1 MKDECAPLIKPA
13 DPIRLNYGNKMTKL
27 MLNGVPA
34 TAVSALA
41 FLIWNP
47 FWLLNLFAEFLGAM
61 VGVKCI
67 LACGLWVWEGWL
79 MRQKDLVARYG
90 KDSWAVITG
99 GSDGIGLGIAHRLAM
114 NKINVVLVARNE
126 IKLKEKVAE
135 IKKLYKVKAE
145 YRVADFGNVKT
156 PEFYTKLNE
165 TMEDMDVSILVNNV
179 GMGVAEFHNA
189 EVRGVWDQG
198 IINMVPQF
206 MMTKVFL
213 PRFKFRTSRSC
224 VMDNSSI
231 ASWAEFADFGSYGAT
246 KAFNRAFSQN
256 MGEKFGSELALIS

>member
-13 DPIRLNYGNKMTKL
+13 GPIKLNYGNKMTKL
-27 MLNGVPA
+27 MLYGVPA
-34 TAVSALA
+34 TAVSAIA

-47 FWLLNLFAEFLGAM
+47 FWLLNLFAKFLGAM

-114 NKINVVLVARNE
+114 NKINVVLVGRNE

-135 IKKLYKVKAE
+135 IKKLNKVKAE
-145 YRVADFGNVKT
+145 YRVADFGKVKT

-179 GMGVAEFHNA
+179 GMGGAEFHKA
-189 EVRGVWDQG
+189 EVQGVWDQG

-213 PRFKFRTSRSC
+213 SRFKSRTSRSC

-231 ASWAEFADFGSYGAT
+231 ASWASLLILEPTVLLRLSIELCHRTWPRNLDRS
-246 KAFNRAFSQN
+246 
-256 MGEKFGSELALIS
+256 LALIS